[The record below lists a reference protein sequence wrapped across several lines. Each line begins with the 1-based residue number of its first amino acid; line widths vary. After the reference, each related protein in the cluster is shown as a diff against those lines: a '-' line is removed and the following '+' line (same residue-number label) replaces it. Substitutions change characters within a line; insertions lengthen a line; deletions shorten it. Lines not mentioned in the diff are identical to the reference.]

1 MKRQNKRWG
10 LVVAGL
16 AVTAVAGCSTA
27 GMHVSGSPQ
36 VQSKPVVV
44 VQQATP
50 RVEQARMVAPSGP
63 AAFRSW
69 WVHGGYKQY
78 QNVAND
84 LNLLIITDTLQ
95 DTTNDATFYADAHRL
110 AADATAASR
119 NLPPVDAAGY
129 RAGMR
134 ALAQVGRRQRRRQLR
149 QGLPPDQGRPA
160 QAGRVQHR
168 DQRLGHLGAWRL
180 LGLLGHH
187 GTVVG
192 VTIDGCCLAKAVS
205 ESFLTADHSG
215 PLRALFSTCLPL
227 TTFVGAVRNV
237 PLLLATFLKLDT
249 SATSWELLKL
259 LSTVSALVRALRR
272 SIVDIGLVSRRV
284 LTILLIA
291 ARSRFCCRSNRVC
304 SEIAGS
310 RA

>member
-36 VQSKPVVV
+36 VQSKPAVA

-84 LNLLIITDTLQ
+84 LSRLIITDTLQ
-95 DTTNDATFYADAHRL
+95 DTTTDAAFYADAQRL
-110 AADATAASR
+110 VADATAASR

-129 RAGMR
+129 RAGMT
-134 ALAQVGRRQRRRQLR
+134 ALAQAGRDTIADTYDKAYLRR
-149 QGLPPDQGRPA
+149 PGRPA
-160 QAGRVQHR
+160 QAGRLQHR
-168 DQRLGHLGAWRL
+168 HQRLGHQRPGRL
-180 LGLLGHH
+180 LGLLEPSGHR
-187 GTVVG
+187 G
-192 VTIDGCCLAKAVS
+192 
-205 ESFLTADHSG
+205 
-215 PLRALFSTCLPL
+215 
-227 TTFVGAVRNV
+227 
-237 PLLLATFLKLDT
+237 
-249 SATSWELLKL
+249 
-259 LSTVSALVRALRR
+259 RR
-272 SIVDIGLVSRRV
+272 HRRRV
-284 LTILLIA
+284 LLGEGGDRVVVDRGPQLI
-291 ARSRFCCRSNRVC
+291 R
-304 SEIAGS
+304 
-310 RA
+310 